1 MYAWIRYRISGKV
14 SPIPL
19 VNVGEGATNGEIP
32 LGRKVLKQ
40 LTTDCFRIEA
50 EVGVG
55 SKILLG
61 AQYFAVEIEEE
72 MPRKLTRDE
81 FRTTPEVNLAG
92 LRRGKSRA
100 DKRLEQVL
108 QSPLRLDSLEMHE
121 ADLSSSQ
128 PTHHAS
134 QSFVLISTAETHTT
148 LFPGCPYCMISVLP
162 KLPPETYFYL
172 ATELDSRSSRRQHP
186 FKNPPA
192 SSVTSSI
199 STLLCEVTD
208 IVEPRQMD
216 SILNHIFASLTL
228 PRLQCLLLGCD
239 VYPGHM
245 LEFPQAQF
253 LGLSEPSDLCHS
265 LHTLHIA
272 EVRIVAGDLLQ
283 ILAVL
288 DGLQYLEIGDTS
300 ERLKHRIRA
309 HERDD
314 PGAVVL
320 PRRTMTC
327 APAQNC
333 LVPRLSYFARVSRF
347 VVTDSVLVDFAASRV
362 ARLSSSWSSF
372 HVRIHAFPDTNNM
385 SCISACSRVNFGSAH
400 NPNGGCGS
408 EQNVR
413 GSPTG
418 LEHYITDFAVH
429 FLAVGPRRTCS
440 SMKVL
445 STTGKDLIGTGRWP
459 SELRGSVNRGKKINY
474 TVGMTDAPPEDE

>member
-1 MYAWIRYRISGKV
+1 
-14 SPIPL
+14 
-19 VNVGEGATNGEIP
+19 
-32 LGRKVLKQ
+32 
-40 LTTDCFRIEA
+40 
-50 EVGVG
+50 
-55 SKILLG
+55 
-61 AQYFAVEIEEE
+61 
-72 MPRKLTRDE
+72 
-81 FRTTPEVNLAG
+81 
-92 LRRGKSRA
+92 
-100 DKRLEQVL
+100 
-108 QSPLRLDSLEMHE
+108 MHE

-134 QSFVLISTAETHTT
+134 QSFVLISTTETHTT

-314 PGAVVL
+314 PGAVIL

-372 HVRIHAFPDTNNM
+372 HILNILRVSACTRLHARVRERTRIKAVRVYAITSYVQNLTRAVKPPLFHVFFGYL
-385 SCISACSRVNFGSAH
+385 CSRVNFGSAH